1 MRRKGSL
8 IRIEAIREVRNSN
21 ATFGGVVVGK
31 LDTRRPS
38 PADGEPVF
46 TYQVVFDDLDREL
59 EAVQERLVLAE
70 DAHTRSRI
78 RRSNLA
84 RTSEE
89 LTAGLYDRQ
98 VATRRTLAGVFGPE
112 RGFEVAAFEGETP
125 RRLSGLVDQVDQT
138 VKLLRQPEVDVP
150 TLVVDGV
157 EVTLDTMAT
166 SLETDLT
173 NLNGV
178 RVDLEQARK
187 AVNETVIVRSK
198 AIEEYDRVFPWAA
211 QALESYFRLAG
222 EIELA
227 NRIRTSVR
235 RVTRRQAADDDGDVE
250 SPSSGGSQAGEEAPA
265 SEPAE
270 AAPAASEAS

>member
-8 IRIEAIREVRNSN
+8 IRIDAIREVRNSL
-21 ATFGGVVVGK
+21 ATFGGGVVGK

-59 EAVQERLVLAE
+59 EAAQETLVSAE
-70 DAHTRSRI
+70 DAHMRTRV
-78 RRSNLA
+78 RRSHLA

-89 LTAGLYDRQ
+89 LTTGLYDRQ

-112 RGFEVAAFEGETP
+112 LGFEIAAVEGTTP
-125 RRLSGLVDQVDQT
+125 RRLGRLVDQVDQT
-138 VKLLRQPEVDVP
+138 VQLLRRPEVDVP

-166 SLETDLT
+166 SLETGLT

-187 AVNETVIVRSK
+187 AVDETVVVRNK

-211 QALESYFRLAG
+211 RALESYFRLAG

-235 RVTRRQAADDDGDVE
+235 RVTRRQTTDEDGDVE
-250 SPSSGGSQAGEEAPA
+250 SPSSGGSQTGAEAPA

-270 AAPAASEAS
+270 AAPAVSEAS